1 MRIPMLR
8 LLRRDS
14 SGKTVV
20 ELAVA
25 LVVMAII
32 ASIALQAAGLLQ
44 SALRAGRTKGASD
57 EVATSIRHT
66 RQRAISDAQ
75 DYCIAFRDLSGT
87 GQYEIYTG
95 ARSGTSCAGTS
106 VEGPVTLS
114 GTATVGGAVALR
126 FTPVSTVD
134 PVGPTDITVSST
146 QDGTTCSVVVTVT
159 PEGGVQIPGT
169 AC

>member
-1 MRIPMLR
+1 MI
-8 LLRRDS
+8 RRDS
-14 SGKTVV
+14 SGMTLV
-20 ELAVA
+20 ELVVV
-25 LVVMAII
+25 LVVLAIL
-32 ASIALQAAGLLQ
+32 AALTLQATGLLQ

-57 EVATSIRHT
+57 EVATAIRHT
-66 RQRAISDAQ
+66 RQRAISDAR
-75 DYCIAFRDLSGT
+75 DYCIAFREVGGA

-95 ARSGTSCAGTS
+95 ARAGTTCTGTS

-114 GTATVGGAVALR
+114 GTATVTTVALR

-134 PVGPTDITVSST
+134 PVDPPPMVVTTTS
-146 QDGTTCSVVVTVT
+146 DGTTCAVTVTVT